1 VTDTRQNSQN
11 SQGRQFIIRGRV
23 VDARSRRG
31 AHGLRVEAW
40 DTDLLVDDFIGQAEA
55 TGTDGR
61 FSIQFDERHFRGLFG
76 ERHPDLFFRVLDG
89 KTLLL
94 QTDPL
99 LRGVGSV
106 AGAAPIELPGPAIY
120 DVEIAVDAPASSLAP
135 LHRVHGTLSRLDGCP
150 IAAATVRAYGRAL
163 AQEVMLGESTTDTAG
178 RYEIGYA
185 PRHGHE
191 PADAALDAL
200 VVRAVDAQLRDTGAS
215 GEIGQPGPDE
225 KIDLTIAARLP
236 VVTEKRPGRF
246 IDACRIDL
254 PPGDVVEAVQYE
266 QIIATRNTLAELKGQ
281 WGAAWPEISAPAWEA
296 FAACQLGL
304 YLPFE
309 QSWALQGYT
318 RGRMV
323 KSFSLAPGEEQTVE
337 IYTWDRQKSALES
350 TSTAEAEQTTEAAGT
365 RRDALDVSQDV
376 ARQTGFQM
384 STGGKVG
391 FSVAKV
397 VNVDMNQSINATTNT
412 NDHAA
417 TASHSIAE
425 ATTRASGKVRS
436 SRTVKVTESREFG
449 SEERV
454 TRKLR
459 NTNGFHTLNVPFFEI
474 LANYRVT
481 TAMRTNEVK
490 LVVLMPDPLQA
501 KAQPQDRRFGRGS
514 VRQHERALRL
524 ALLDRELEPGFDAA
538 RMLDAYDR
546 SCNVLCNS
554 CPCPD
559 DPSWQAPNWRRL
571 LNCGKELA
579 LAWQGGAAWKEM
591 NTDELNAAAA
601 WLALDEVHGVV
612 DKLTPPHPDHDGF
625 VNRVSDAMKDDLRT
639 RLIQGRYSNDGQART
654 YIKSHLFRLALR
666 TRGGD
671 LQDAMRMALGDP
683 AHAMTEAKAD
693 VLGLALSGLAAADL
707 QALSSDAVVAAT
719 VHGIIEAAFRTLAPV
734 IGRLDPLGMLAAAGV
749 AKMLADRVMGVAD
762 DFADYD
768 LLGLTPMLKLFGK
781 VYPEWV
787 KELAADDAAKQA
799 AAEQV
804 RTDRKERAARVL
816 AAFGL
821 REIVDKQER
830 LDALLG
836 HLNDDANIDHYR
848 FAIASE
854 RKNLFAANED
864 ALKLVAAGVLEALP
878 VGSLGDRFAVPVR
891 LPAGSRFET
900 TFNAIRDALAN
911 WVSPDEREHIL
922 PTAALYS
929 EAIVGQCN
937 AAEPE
942 ALERHRLDMQRHD
955 IDNELQSLE
964 AARLRARLEAR
975 PALLDRDPAQP
986 TRIGLEVVGQGGSS
1000 NAGNSS
1006 TSATTAA

>member
-1 VTDTRQNSQN
+1 MTDTRKPN
-11 SQGRQFIIRGRV
+11 RPFVIRGRV
-23 VDARSRRG
+23 IDAESRQG

-40 DTDLLVDDFIGQAEA
+40 DMDLLVDDFVGKAEA
-55 TGTDGR
+55 TGPDGR
-61 FSIQFDERHFRGLFG
+61 FSIRFDERHFRGLFG
-76 ERHPDLFFRVLDG
+76 ERHPDLFFRVFDG
-89 KTLLL
+89 ETLLL

-99 LRGVGSV
+99 LRRVGTMGST

-120 DVEIAVDAPASSLAP
+120 DVEIVVDAPASSLAP
-135 LHRVHGTLSRLDGCP
+135 RHRVHGLLSRLDGCP
-150 IAAATVRAYGRAL
+150 IAGATVRAYGRAL
-163 AQEVMLGESTTDTAG
+163 AQEVQLGEATTDRTG

-185 PRHGHE
+185 PRHGHD

-200 VVRAVDAQLRDTGAS
+200 VVRAVDEQLRDTGAS
-215 GEIGQPGPDE
+215 GEVCQPGPDE
-225 KIDLTIAARLP
+225 KIDLVMAPRVP
-236 VVTEKRPGRF
+236 VVTEKKPGRF
-246 IDACRIDL
+246 IDACQIDL
-254 PPGDVVEAVQYE
+254 PAGDVVEAVLYE
-266 QIIATRNTLAELKGQ
+266 QIIATGNTLAELKAQ
-281 WGAAWPEISAPAWEA
+281 WGAAWPEISPAAWQA
-296 FAACQLGL
+296 FSGCQLGL

-309 QSWALQGYT
+309 QAWALQGYT

-337 IYTWDRQKSALES
+337 IFTWDRQKSALES
-350 TSTAEAEQTTEAAGT
+350 SSTAEAEQTTEATGT

-391 FSVAKV
+391 FSVAQV

-412 NDHAA
+412 NDHAT

-425 ATTRASGKVRS
+425 ATTRATGKVRS

-459 NTNGFHTLNVPFFEI
+459 NTNAYHTLNVPFFEI

-501 KAQPQDRRFGRGS
+501 GTQPQDRRFSRSS

-538 RMLDAYDR
+538 RLLDAYDR
-546 SCNVLCNS
+546 SGPVLCNS
-554 CPCPD
+554 CACPD
-559 DPSWQAPNWRRL
+559 DPSWQPPNWRRL

-579 LAWQGGAAWKEM
+579 LAWQGGANWKEM
-591 NTDELNAAAA
+591 SADELNAAAA

-612 DKLTPPHPDHDGF
+612 DRLTPPHPDHDGF
-625 VNRVSDAMKDDLRT
+625 VNRVSSAMKGDLQAK
-639 RLIQGRYSNDGQART
+639 LIQGRYSSDGQARA
-654 YIKSHLFRLALR
+654 YIKSYLFRLALR
-666 TRGGD
+666 THGGD
-671 LQDAMRMALGDP
+671 LQDAMRTALGDP
-683 AHAMTEAKAD
+683 AHPLSEARAD
-693 VLGLALSGLAAADL
+693 ALGLALSGLAPADL
-707 QALSSDAVVAAT
+707 QALSSDPVVAAT
-719 VHGIIEAAFRTLAPV
+719 VHGTIESAFLSVAPAHSP
-734 IGRLDPLGMLAAAGV
+734 LDPFTLVPAVV
-749 AKMLADRVMGVAD
+749 AKLLADRVVGAVD

-768 LLGLTPMLKLFGK
+768 LLGLTPMLKLFAK
-781 VYPEWV
+781 VYPDWV

-830 LDALLG
+830 LDALLS
-836 HLNDDANIDHYR
+836 HLNDDANLDHYR

-854 RKNLFAANED
+854 RKNLFAASED
-864 ALKLVAAGVLEALP
+864 ALRLVAAGVLEALP

-900 TFNAIRDALAN
+900 TFNAIRDALAQ
-911 WVSPDEREHIL
+911 WVTPDEREHIL

-929 EAIVGQCN
+929 EAIVGRCN

-942 ALERHRLDMQRHD
+942 ALERHRLEVQRRD

-986 TRIGLEVVGQGGSS
+986 TRIGLEVVSQGSAGA
-1000 NAGNSS
+1000 NAP
-1006 TSATTAA
+1006 TAA